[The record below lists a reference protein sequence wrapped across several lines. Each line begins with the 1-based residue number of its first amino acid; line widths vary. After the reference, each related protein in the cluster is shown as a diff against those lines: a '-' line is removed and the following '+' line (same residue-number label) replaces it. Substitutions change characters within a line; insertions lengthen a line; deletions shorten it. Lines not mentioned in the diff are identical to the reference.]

1 MERNGEIPPSTGDL
15 VATNIVDA
23 KKSAQL
29 EAEKEVEGCGDAQNL
44 PLSSAKRRNVPEG
57 AREALPSMILGAM
70 GPDDGSV
77 KFEAL
82 AETAV
87 DEASS
92 AIERIRG
99 DAGQGERVVSGG
111 FRDGNS

>member
-15 VATNIVDA
+15 ATDIVDV

-29 EAEKEVEGCGDAQNL
+29 DAAKEVEGGDAQNL
-44 PLSSAKRRNVPEG
+44 PLSSAERRKVPEG

-70 GPDDGSV
+70 GPDDGGA
-77 KFEAL
+77 KFKEFT
-82 AETAV
+82 ETAV

>member
-1 MERNGEIPPSTGDL
+1 MERNGEIPPSKGDL
-15 VATNIVDA
+15 ATDIVDA

-29 EAEKEVEGCGDAQNL
+29 EAKKEVEGDDAQNL
-44 PLSSAKRRNVPEG
+44 PLSSAERRNVHEG

-77 KFEAL
+77 KFEEL

-92 AIERIRG
+92 AIKRIRG

-111 FRDGNS
+111 

>member
-15 VATNIVDA
+15 ATDIVDA

-29 EAEKEVEGCGDAQNL
+29 DAEKEVEGGDDAQNL
-44 PLSSAKRRNVPEG
+44 PLSSTERRNVPEG

-70 GPDDGSV
+70 GPDDGSA
-77 KFEAL
+77 KFEEL
-82 AETAV
+82 AETAA

-92 AIERIRG
+92 AIERIHG